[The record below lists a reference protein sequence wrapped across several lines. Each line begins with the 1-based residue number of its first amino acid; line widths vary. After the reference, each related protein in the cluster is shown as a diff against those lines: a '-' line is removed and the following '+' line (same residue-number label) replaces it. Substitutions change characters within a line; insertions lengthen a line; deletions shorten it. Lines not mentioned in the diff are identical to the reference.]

1 MSDKIIKILIVDDSL
16 AVQAIV
22 RRGIL
27 ALGYDN
33 IEIKKADNGL
43 LALDIVRVWDPDIV
57 LSDWHMPEM
66 TGIELLKA
74 INTEM
79 LSIDFG
85 LITTET
91 SQVRIQEALDLGARF
106 VVQKPFDFS
115 RLHEAVIPLLQGST
129 DAKNALAKSQESEQS
144 QEEETLENPIQFQL
158 PTMKDL
164 SDFGDKVSNRP
175 LSYREL
181 IGDEFKPAMPYL
193 LGLYEDTSNNVVK
206 AVALMDVNAAC
217 AFAAC
222 TGLFTD
228 EEVLACKADK
238 VLKKQFIANVE
249 YMYSRISKQ
258 VIDLTTGNNLQL
270 RSVNVIGSNTKGID
284 QLLGSR
290 QKVSTKVEVNC
301 PGIGTG
307 QLAMISA

>member
-1 MSDKIIKILIVDDSL
+1 MTDKIIKILIVDDSL

-33 IEIKKADNGL
+33 IDIKKADNGL
-43 LALDIVRVWDPDIV
+43 LALDIVRVWGPDIV

-79 LSIDFG
+79 LSIDVG

-106 VVQKPFDFS
+106 VVQKPFDFN

-129 DAKNALAKSQESEQS
+129 DANNALVKSQES
-144 QEEETLENPIQFQL
+144 QESHENETLENPIQL

-164 SDFGDKVSNRP
+164 SEFGSKVSNRP
-175 LSYREL
+175 LTYRQL
-181 IGDEFKPAMPYL
+181 IGDEFKPVMPYV
-193 LGLYEDTSNNVVK
+193 LGLYEDPSTNVVK

-217 AFAAC
+217 TFAAC

-228 EEVLACKADK
+228 EEVLACKAGK
-238 VLKKQFIANVE
+238 VLKKQFVANVE
-249 YMYSRISKQ
+249 YMYSRMSKKI
-258 VIDLTTGNNLQL
+258 IDITTGNNMQL

-290 QKVSTKVEVNC
+290 QKISTKVEVNC

-307 QLAMISA
+307 QFAMISA